1 MRTAIHERH
10 VGAKRSGA
18 LKRAAL
24 ILLPVLLAG
33 CPAARQ
39 PEGPIEGKVTIKGSD
54 TFGEELAP
62 RLIAEYQ
69 KERPNVHFELESK
82 GTASGFAALLAGE
95 CDIAAASGV
104 VSDAVLL
111 AAKSRGIKLN
121 HYGVGRYGV
130 AVIVN
135 TNNPVHRLSQNQ
147 VHEIFTGAITNW
159 KSVSGSDAPIQVYIR
174 DPNSGTHSGFR
185 KLAMKNKP
193 YVPTARAFTNYAQ
206 LAEAVFRDTNGIGYS
221 SMGLAERSGVKA
233 VTIGWMPPSVV
244 SVNQDKY
251 PYASA
256 VRLYTNKAKETPA
269 AKDFIRFVQ
278 SKRGQE
284 IVAEM
289 GFVRIFEPRLDFDS
303 ID

>member
-1 MRTAIHERH
+1 MPTNIHEAH
-10 VGAKRSGA
+10 SEGKKSGA
-18 LKRAAL
+18 LKKAAL
-24 ILLPVLLAG
+24 VLLAVVLAG
-33 CPAARQ
+33 CPAGKP

-69 KERPNVHFELESK
+69 KERPNVQFELESK
-82 GTASGFAALLAGE
+82 GTDSGFAALLAGE

-104 VSDAVLL
+104 VSDAVLQ
-111 AAKSRGIKLN
+111 AAKSRGIELN
-121 HYGVGRYGV
+121 HYGVGHYGV

-135 TNNPVHRLSQNQ
+135 TNNPVQRLSQNQ
-147 VHEIFTGAITNW
+147 VREIFTGAITNW
-159 KSVSGSDAPIQVYIR
+159 KTAGGPDVPIQVYIR
-174 DPNSGTHSGFR
+174 DSNSGTHLGFR

-193 YVPTARAFTNYAQ
+193 YVTTARAFTNYAQ
-206 LAEAVFRDTNGIGYS
+206 LAEAVVRDANGIGYS

-251 PYASA
+251 PYVRA

-284 IVAEM
+284 IVSEM
-289 GFVRIFEPRLDFDS
+289 DFVRIFEPRLDFDS
-303 ID
+303 LD